1 MTTSLKTGKVYDD
14 IIEFIAA
21 GTTPETVI
29 NFKLSA
35 AAQDRLDDFVYRH
48 GMGELTPE
56 EKKELDYFMVLEH
69 IMRLAKARAH
79 QIIKS
84 E

>member
-29 NFKLSA
+29 KFKLSA
-35 AAQDRLDDFVYRH
+35 ASQER
-48 GMGELTPE
+48 
-56 EKKELDYFMVLEH
+56 LDYFMVLEH
-69 IMRLAKARAH
+69 IIRLPKARAH
-79 QIIKS
+79 QLIKS